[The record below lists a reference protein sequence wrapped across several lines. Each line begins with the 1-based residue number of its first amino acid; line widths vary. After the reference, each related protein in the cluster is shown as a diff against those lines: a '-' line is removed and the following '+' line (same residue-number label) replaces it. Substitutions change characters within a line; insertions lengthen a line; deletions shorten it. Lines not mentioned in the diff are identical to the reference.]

1 MWILFPIIGGVIGWI
16 TNFIA
21 IKMLFY
27 PRKPINLGLF
37 KIQGVFPKRQKV
49 FAERIANV
57 VSAEL
62 IHIDEIKVAITK
74 EENLVEVYDLID
86 DKIENF
92 LKTKLGEAMPFLAMF
107 INDKT
112 IASIKEILSAEVK
125 NMLPDAIDNFA
136 NKLEQNFD
144 IKQLVQEKV
153 SQFPV
158 EKFEEVIMGI
168 LKKELV
174 FIEIVGL
181 ILGAIIGFF
190 QVLLANSLH

>member
-1 MWILFPIIGGVIGWI
+1 M
-16 TNFIA
+16 
-21 IKMLFY
+21 
-27 PRKPINLGLF
+27 
-37 KIQGVFPKRQKV
+37 
-49 FAERIANV
+49 
-57 VSAEL
+57 
-62 IHIDEIKVAITK
+62 
-74 EENLVEVYDLID
+74 ID